1 MYILQVLRMAEKNT
15 PAQQDAADL
24 CEKGTDLF
32 YSAKRGQIY
41 FMRSEGV
48 GLLACSVF

>member
-32 YSAKRGQIY
+32 YEVRGGGFI
-41 FMRSEGV
+41 
-48 GLLACSVF
+48 GLLGVLK